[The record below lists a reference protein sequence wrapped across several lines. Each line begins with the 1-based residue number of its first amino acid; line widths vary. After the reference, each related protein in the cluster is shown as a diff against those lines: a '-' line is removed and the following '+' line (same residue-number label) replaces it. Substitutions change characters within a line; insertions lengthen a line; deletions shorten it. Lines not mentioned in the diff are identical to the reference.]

1 MFAREARIEGGKIIS
16 SNRLE
21 IAFEIDGKFLE
32 FVSIYE
38 KKKESL
44 RIGRNYERREKEINR
59 SGSMMIFD
67 EDCLSRKQFKNG
79 KGGMF

>member
-1 MFAREARIEGGKIIS
+1 MVGRILGRSLLFAREARIEGGKIIS

-38 KKKESL
+38 KKK
-44 RIGRNYERREKEINR
+44 KA
-59 SGSMMIFD
+59 
-67 EDCLSRKQFKNG
+67 
-79 KGGMF
+79 